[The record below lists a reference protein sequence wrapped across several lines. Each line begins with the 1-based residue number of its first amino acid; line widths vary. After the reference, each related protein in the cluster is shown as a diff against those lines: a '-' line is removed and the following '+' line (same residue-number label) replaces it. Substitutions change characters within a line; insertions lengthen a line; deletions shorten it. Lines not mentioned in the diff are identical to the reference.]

1 MPHLPLP
8 KYKVSGIYKLQI
20 CRKLAARLRLIFAA
34 RLPQTRFSYANY
46 FSGALFWHTM
56 CAASMQRTV
65 VAHCSGTQ
73 CAPQVCSAQLP
84 HTVLAHNVRRKYA
97 AHSCRALFW
106 HTMCAV
112 QVSLQR
118 TVATHCTGTQC
129 APQVCS
135 AQLSRTILAHNVRH
149 TGKFAAHSCRT
160 LFLCATTLR
169 RTVAVLCIV
178 LPPPLP
184 PPSHPWFIIPTA
196 IFFLVP
202 YPQGECKKKCGD
214 GRSVT
219 KNKNLGV
226 GVGKNVG
233 AGDGRGYIKNK
244 NLGVGLAV
252 FNPGGGGWGWFDKVI
267 AKKNWGGGRVIYKP
281 PVHPKY

>member
-1 MPHLPLP
+1 MKWTENPYQNIRSLVYISR
-8 KYKVSGIYKLQI
+8 KYAANLQHV
-20 CRKLAARLRLIFAA
+20 CGLYLR
-34 RLPQTRFSYANY
+34 RVLPQTRFSYANY

-56 CAASMQRTV
+56 CAASMQCTV

-118 TVATHCTGTQC
+118 TVAAHCTGTQC

-135 AQLSRTILAHNVRH
+135 AQLSRTFLAHNVRR

-169 RTVAVLCIV
+169 CTVAVHCTV
-178 LPPPLP
+178 LPPPYP
-184 PPSHPWFIIPTA
+184 PPPPHPWFIIPTA
-196 IFFLVP
+196 IFFFSSLP
-202 YPQGECKKKCGD
+202 
-214 GRSVT
+214 
-219 KNKNLGV
+219 
-226 GVGKNVG
+226 
-233 AGDGRGYIKNK
+233 
-244 NLGVGLAV
+244 
-252 FNPGGGGWGWFDKVI
+252 PGGV
-267 AKKNWGGGRVIYKP
+267 
-281 PVHPKY
+281 

>member
-1 MPHLPLP
+1 MLASNMTAYCLPPLP
-8 KYKVSGIYKLQI
+8 KYKVSGIYKPQI

-56 CAASMQRTV
+56 CAASMQHTV

-84 HTVLAHNVRRKYA
+84 HTVLAHNVCRKYA

-106 HTMCAV
+106 HTMCAA
-112 QVSLQR
+112 S
-118 TVATHCTGTQC
+118 
-129 APQVCS
+129 
-135 AQLSRTILAHNVRH
+135 
-149 TGKFAAHSCRT
+149 
-160 LFLCATTLR
+160 LR
-169 RTVAVLCIV
+169 RTVVAHYSCVPQVCGAQ
-178 LPPPLP
+178 LPCTALFCPPYP
-184 PPSHPWFIIPTA
+184 HPPSPPHPWFITPTA

-202 YPQGECKKKCGD
+202 YPQGEFEKKCGD

-233 AGDGRGYIKNK
+233 AG
-244 NLGVGLAV
+244 
-252 FNPGGGGWGWFDKVI
+252 GW
-267 AKKNWGGGRVIYKP
+267 
-281 PVHPKY
+281 

>member
-1 MPHLPLP
+1 
-8 KYKVSGIYKLQI
+8 
-20 CRKLAARLRLIFAA
+20 
-34 RLPQTRFSYANY
+34 
-46 FSGALFWHTM
+46 M
-56 CAASMQRTV
+56 CAASMQCTV

-118 TVATHCTGTQC
+118 TVAAHCTGTQC

-135 AQLSRTILAHNVRH
+135 AQLSRTFLAHNVRR

-169 RTVAVLCIV
+169 RTVAVHCTV

-184 PPSHPWFIIPTA
+184 PPPPTPPLVYHPHRH

-202 YPQGECKKKCGD
+202 YPQAECKKKCGD

-226 GVGKNVG
+226 GWEKM
-233 AGDGRGYIKNK
+233 
-244 NLGVGLAV
+244 
-252 FNPGGGGWGWFDKVI
+252 
-267 AKKNWGGGRVIYKP
+267 
-281 PVHPKY
+281 